1 MVPALNVTQAAE
13 TTVYDYDALGR
24 VAKVCFVETARLI
37 TYNYD
42 AAGNRTSVAT
52 TGTSCGT
59 PPPPPNQP
67 PVAVNDTKTASLIVH
82 NKVQVNVLSN
92 DSDPDGDPLTITG
105 ASCVSSGCSVSISS
119 NKLNITGTTVGDK
132 VVSYTISDG
141 RGGTDSA
148 TVTVKTFNPQP
159 NKPPVAVNDTVTA
172 SLIVSNS
179 IQVNALSNDS
189 DPDGDPLTITGAS
202 CVSSGCSV
210 SISSNKLNITGTTV
224 GDKVVSYTISD
235 GRGGTDSATVTVKT
249 FNPQPNR
256 PPVAII
262 DFVPGIHYRFDT
274 VWFDPRVNDSDPD
287 GDPLTITSATC
298 ITTSGCFVM
307 LDAGILQIV
316 GVGVGDKAINY
327 TISDGRGGTATA
339 SVHITFM
346 LQPGCGQFEICK

>member
-1 MVPALNVTQAAE
+1 MTHKRRAARLFLAGLFAVPALNVTQAAE

-67 PVAVNDTKTASLIVH
+67 PVAVNDTKTASLIV
-82 NKVQVNVLSN
+82 
-92 DSDPDGDPLTITG
+92 
-105 ASCVSSGCSVSISS
+105 
-119 NKLNITGTTVGDK
+119 
-132 VVSYTISDG
+132 
-141 RGGTDSA
+141 
-148 TVTVKTFNPQP
+148 
-159 NKPPVAVNDTVTA
+159 
-172 SLIVSNS
+172 SNS
-179 IQVNALSNDS
+179 IQVNVLSNDS

-256 PPVAII
+256 PPVA
-262 DFVPGIHYRFDT
+262 VNDT
-274 VWFDPRVNDSDPD
+274 ITAPFTVYDWVYVNVLDNDSDPD
-287 GDPLTITSATC
+287 GDPLTVTSATC
-298 ITTSGCFVM
+298 VYNGCMVFVDSNTLSIMGTT
-307 LDAGILQIV
+307 
-316 GVGVGDKAINY
+316 VGDKLITY
-327 TISDGRGGTATA
+327 TISDGRGGTASANVT
-339 SVHITFM
+339 IKTFNAGAGCPDPNVPCIPTG
-346 LQPGCGQFEICK
+346 PGF